1 MVGGGAGFPK
11 MRRVSELLDVAMLAA
26 TRVSDILNG
35 FFEGPARNVGSKSTP
50 TDLVSDADRAA
61 EKFLMD
67 FFKHERPD
75 DGILAEEGGGRES
88 RSGITWVIDP
98 LDGTVNFLFGIPVW
112 CVSIAAQD
120 SDGGV
125 AGVVY
130 DPNRDELF
138 GAARGTGAT
147 LNGEP
152 IRVSAKADLSE
163 ALIGTGF
170 SYDAEARSEQAA
182 ILSRVLPQVRDV
194 RRAGSA
200 AIDLATLACG
210 RFDGFYEAPMEA
222 WDKAAGVLIVQ
233 EAGGVVSELP
243 APKGLSP
250 GVIAAGPALHDAL
263 RELVLAE

>member
-1 MVGGGAGFPK
+1 

-26 TRVSDILNG
+26 TRASDILTG

-50 TDLVSDADRAA
+50 TDLVSDADRAT

-88 RSGITWVIDP
+88 RSGLTWVIDP

-112 CVSIAAQD
+112 CVSIAVQD
-120 SDGGV
+120 GDGSL

-138 GAARGTGAT
+138 AAARGEGAT

-152 IRVSAKADLSE
+152 IRVTDKAGLAD

-170 SYDAEARSEQAA
+170 SYDAEARAEQAA
-182 ILSRVLPQVRDV
+182 ILGRVLPRVRDV

-233 EAGGVVSELP
+233 EAGGVVSDLP
-243 APKGLSP
+243 APKDLSP
-250 GVIAAGPALHDAL
+250 GVIAAGPALHDRL
-263 RELVLAE
+263 RALVLAQ

>member
-1 MVGGGAGFPK
+1 M
-11 MRRVSELLDVAMLAA
+11 SELLDLAVMA
-26 TRVSDILNG
+26 TTKASDILLG
-35 FFEGPARNVGSKSTP
+35 YFEGPAQGVSSKSTP
-50 TDLVSDADRAA
+50 TDLVSDADREA
-61 EKFLMD
+61 ETFLLQ

-75 DGILAEEGGGRES
+75 DGILAEEGGGRPS
-88 RSGITWVIDP
+88 KSGLTWVIDP

-112 CVSIAAQD
+112 CVSVAVEDAE
-120 SDGGV
+120 GGV

-138 GAARGTGAT
+138 AAERGEGAT

-152 IRVSAKADLSE
+152 IAVTERDELAS

-170 SYDAEARSEQAA
+170 SYDAEVRDAQAA
-182 ILSRVLPQVRDV
+182 TLSRVLPQVRDV

-210 RFDGFYEAPMEA
+210 RFDGFYEAPMEP
-222 WDKAAGVLIVQ
+222 WDKAAGVLLVR
-233 EAGGVVSELP
+233 EAGGVVSELS

-263 RELVLAE
+263 RALVIQ

>member
-1 MVGGGAGFPK
+1 

-61 EKFLMD
+61 EKFLVD

-120 SDGGV
+120 ADGGL

-138 GAARGTGAT
+138 AAARGEGST

-152 IRVSAKADLSE
+152 IQVGAKADLAE

-170 SYDAEARSEQAA
+170 SYDAEARSEQAS
-182 ILSRVLPQVRDV
+182 ILSRVLPKVRDL

-233 EAGGVVSELP
+233 EAGGIVSELP
-243 APKGLSP
+243 APRNLSP

-263 RELVLAE
+263 RALVLGE

>member
-1 MVGGGAGFPK
+1 MPG
-11 MRRVSELLDVAMLAA
+11 VSELLDLAVMAA
-26 TRVSDILNG
+26 TRASDILLDH
-35 FFEGPARNVGSKSTP
+35 FEGPAQGVFTKSTP
-50 TDLVSDADRAA
+50 TDPVSDADRAA
-61 EKFLMD
+61 EGFLLQ
-67 FFKHERPD
+67 FLKHERPD
-75 DGILAEEGGGRES
+75 DGILAEEGGGRDS
-88 RSGITWVIDP
+88 RSGLTWVIDP

-112 CVSIAAQD
+112 CVSIAVEDA
-120 SDGGV
+120 DGAI

-138 GAARGTGAT
+138 AAERAEGAT

-152 IRVSAKADLSE
+152 IQVTERAELSS

-170 SYDAEARSEQAA
+170 SYDPEVRGSQAL
-182 ILSRVLPQVRDV
+182 ILSRVLPRVRDV

-222 WDKAAGVLIVQ
+222 WDKAAGVLLVR

-250 GVIAAGPALHDAL
+250 GVIAAGPALHDTLRAL
-263 RELVLAE
+263 VVE

>member
-1 MVGGGAGFPK
+1 M
-11 MRRVSELLDVAMLAA
+11 SELLDLAVMAA
-26 TRVSDILNG
+26 TRASDILLSY
-35 FFEGPARNVGSKSTP
+35 FEGPAQGVSTKSSP
-50 TDLVSDADRAA
+50 TDLVSDADRDA
-61 EKFLMD
+61 ESFLMQ
-67 FFKHERPD
+67 FFKHERPE
-75 DGILAEEGGGRES
+75 DGILAEEGGGRPS
-88 RSGITWVIDP
+88 KSGLTWVVDP

-112 CVSIAAQD
+112 CVSIAVED
-120 SDGGV
+120 VDGGV
-125 AGVVY
+125 AAVVY

-138 GAARGTGAT
+138 AAERGEGAT

-152 IRVSAKADLSE
+152 IVVSQRTELAS

-170 SYDAEARSEQAA
+170 SYDAEVRDAQAA
-182 ILSRVLPQVRDV
+182 TLTRVLPQVRDV

-222 WDKAAGVLIVQ
+222 WDKAAGVLLVR

-250 GVIAAGPALHDAL
+250 GVIAAGPGLHDAL
-263 RELVLAE
+263 RALVVE

>member
-1 MVGGGAGFPK
+1 
-11 MRRVSELLDVAMLAA
+11 VSELLDLAVMAA
-26 TRVSDILNG
+26 TKASDILFG
-35 FFEGPARNVGSKSTP
+35 YFEGPAQGVSTKSTP
-50 TDLVSDADRAA
+50 TDVVSDADRAA
-61 EKFLMD
+61 ESFLLQ

-75 DGILAEEGGGRES
+75 DGVLAEEGGGRTS
-88 RSGITWVIDP
+88 KSGLTWVIDP

-112 CVSIAAQD
+112 CVSIAVEDA
-120 SDGGV
+120 DGGI

-138 GAARGTGAT
+138 AAERGEGAT

-152 IRVSAKADLSE
+152 IAVTERDELAS

-170 SYDAEARSEQAA
+170 SYDPEVRDAQAA
-182 ILSRVLPQVRDV
+182 TLSRVLPQVRDV

-210 RFDGFYEAPMEA
+210 RFDGFYEAPMEL
-222 WDKAAGVLIVQ
+222 WDKAAGVLLVR

-263 RELVLAE
+263 RALVVQ